1 MLLSSKY
8 MRYLKIFIFIL
19 LMAVFILPMSYPKD
33 KEPAKAKL
41 PQELQDKVKDAVEQ
55 GTQALWGIVSRISEY
70 TFNLTDHHDIK
81 HTMRYDEMVLYTLA
95 HCGVI
100 KDERFN
106 ALVERVLELPLDRTY
121 HVVLHAM
128 ALEAIDRDAYQAK
141 IADCAQFLV
150 DNQCANGQWGY
161 GTETPAENWKKI
173 QYGKAVVTGTKKEG
187 GGNTGKEVKINP
199 GSTKSVKTNAYKA
212 VKRKQLGGPSGD
224 NSNTQYALL
233 GLRACKEARIFIPDD
248 TLKAAKKWLESSQGA
263 EGGWAYCPDGQI
275 ANSTAYGSMTLGGL
289 SSLCIVKFYLG
300 EFKPGQKDKNI
311 DRAMN
316 WVVKKYSVSVNPD
329 TDRQD
334 YFYYYLYAMERAGV
348 LAEVEKF
355 GDHNWYI
362 DGCTELVN
370 RQETNGMWNKNNVS
384 DTCFA
389 LLFLKLATKPLKAVL
404 TGPSK

>member
-1 MLLSSKY
+1 
-8 MRYLKIFIFIL
+8 MRYFKIFIFIL
-19 LMAVFILPMSYPKD
+19 LLAVFILPASYPKD
-33 KEPAKAKL
+33 KEPAAKTKL
-41 PQELQDKVKDAVEQ
+41 PDELQDKVKTAVEQ
-55 GTQALWGIVSRISEY
+55 GTQALLGIVPRISEY

-95 HCGVI
+95 HCGVL
-100 KDERFN
+100 KDDKFN
-106 ALVERVLELPLDRTY
+106 ALVDRVLELPMDRTY

-128 ALEAIDRDAYQAK
+128 ALQAVDWEAYQAK

-161 GTETPAENWKKI
+161 GTETPSEHWKKI
-173 QYGKAVVTGTKKEG
+173 QYGKGVITGTKKEG
-187 GGNTGKEVKINP
+187 GGNTGKEVKITP
-199 GSTKSVKTNAYKA
+199 GAGSTKSVKTDAYKA

-224 NSNTQYALL
+224 NSNTQYAIL
-233 GLRACKEARIFIPDD
+233 GLRACKEARIFIQDD
-248 TLKAAKKWLESSQGA
+248 TFKAAKKWLESSQDA
-263 EGGWAYCPDGQI
+263 EGGWAYCADGQI
-275 ANSTAYGSMTLGGL
+275 GSGMAYGSMTVGGL
-289 SSLCIVKFYLG
+289 SSICIVKFYLG

-311 DRAMN
+311 DRAMG
-316 WVVKKYSVSVNPD
+316 WVIKNYSVAVNPK

-334 YFYYYLYAMERAGV
+334 YFYYYLYALERAGV

-370 RQETNGMWNKNNVS
+370 RQDPNGMWNKNNVA

-389 LLFLKLATKPLKAVL
+389 LLFLKLATKPLKAVI
-404 TGPSK
+404 TGTGK